1 MLLRGTDTSHLPAM
15 RRITGLAL
23 LGGYMAASRAWRVP
37 PASSVTLHQR
47 LAALPLRGLPLAA
60 PVTVHWDTHQIPFIE
75 AENDADLAVVLGALH
90 VHLRWTQMEVMRRL
104 SQGRVAEMIG
114 PLGIEVDHALRLVSF
129 GKAVARIV
137 AALPEATRSWASSF
151 VAGINRAIELAPAPP
166 PDLALLGLAREPWA
180 IEDVLTLGRLVS
192 LDVTWFTWLGL
203 LDRDDEPGATVWRR
217 VTQFGESISRMGSNS
232 LAVAASRGASDA
244 AWIASDP
251 HLGAAMPGPWLLAG
265 FRSPSFHAV
274 GLMAP
279 GLPAIALGRNPWI
292 AWGGTNL
299 HAASSDLID
308 VDDLPE
314 HEITARRETIRVRWG
329 KPYTI
334 TVRETRFGPIVS
346 DAPLLRTRRCI
357 ALRWMGHEP
366 SDELTALLRINQA
379 RNWHD
384 FRAAA
389 DLFGVP
395 GQNLLYAD
403 TEGHI
408 GKLMA
413 VRLPERTAV
422 PTEPIV
428 PRSATDWNRFR
439 TSAALPASFDP
450 PEGFVA
456 SANERPDQAPVII
469 GYAFSPRS
477 RFQRL
482 HSLLSGTPRID
493 LEVLRTAQLDAL
505 VEPNLHFRDLLVR
518 LVRTHASGSVTLI
531 SCLAGWDGRYGTN
544 SAGALAFELL
554 VYHLLVRLRGRAVPA
569 LYSRTWESRA
579 LARADIEAADSRAI
593 ASALRRALPAAYRD
607 LRRYRNWGR
616 MHRLCLP
623 HVFTAIP
630 IFGRRFRF
638 GDWPVAGS
646 NETLLKSGHRLTN
659 RRHFAGLVPTARHIS
674 DLSNPDRNWFVVLG
688 GQDGWLGSSTMMDQV
703 GLWQTGGYI
712 ELPLTPAAVHARC
725 SWRTEFR
732 A

>member
-1 MLLRGTDTSHLPAM
+1 MM

-23 LGGYMAASRAWRVP
+23 LGGYMLASRAWRVP
-37 PASSVTLHQR
+37 PAGSVTLHQR
-47 LAALPLRGLPLAA
+47 LAALPLHGLPLAA
-60 PVTVHWDTHQIPFIE
+60 AVTVHWDTHQIPFVE
-75 AENDADLAVVLGALH
+75 AENDTDLAVVLGALH

-104 SQGRVAEMIG
+104 SQGRLAEMIG
-114 PLGIEVDHALRLVSF
+114 PLGVEIDHALRLANF
-129 GKAVARIV
+129 GKAVPRIV
-137 AALPEATRSWASSF
+137 EALPEATRSWANSF
-151 VAGINRAIELAPAPP
+151 VAGINRAIELASALP
-166 PDLALLGLAREPWA
+166 PDFALLGLTREPWTIA
-180 IEDVLTLGRLVS
+180 DMLTLGRLVS

-203 LDRDDEPGATVWRR
+203 LHGDDGTSVWRR
-217 VTQFGESISRMGSNS
+217 VTQHGESIGRMGSNS
-232 LAVAASRGASDA
+232 LAVAASRSASDA

-251 HLGAAMPGPWLLAG
+251 HLRAAMPGPWLLAG
-265 FRSPSFHAV
+265 YRSPSFHAV
-274 GLMAP
+274 GLMVP

-308 VDDLPE
+308 VADLPE
-314 HEITARRETIRVRWG
+314 HEITAHRETIRVRWG

-346 DAPLLRTRRCI
+346 DAPLLRTRRRI

-366 SDELTALLRINQA
+366 SDELTALLRINRA

-422 PTEPIV
+422 PAQPIL
-428 PRSATDWNRFR
+428 PRSNTDWSGLR
-439 TSAALPASFDP
+439 TSATLPASFDP

-456 SANERPDQAPVII
+456 SANERPNRAPVIV
-469 GYAFSPRS
+469 GYVFSPRS

-482 HSLLSGTPRID
+482 RSLLSATSRID
-493 LEVLRTAQLDAL
+493 LEVLRAAQLDVL
-505 VEPNLHFRDLLVR
+505 VEPNLHFRDLL
-518 LVRTHASGSVTLI
+518 LHLLRTHAASSPTLI
-531 SCLAGWDGRYGTN
+531 GWLAGWDGRYATD

-579 LARADIEAADSRAI
+579 LARADIEAADSSAI
-593 ASALRRALPAAYRD
+593 AAALRGALPAVRRD
-607 LRRYRNWGR
+607 LRRYSNWGR

-623 HVFTAIP
+623 HVIAAIP
-630 IFGRRFRF
+630 VFGRRFRF

-659 RRHFAGLVPTARHIS
+659 RRHFAALVATARHIS
-674 DLSNPDRNWFVVLG
+674 DLSCPDRNWFVVLG

-703 GLWQTGGYI
+703 GLWQSGGYI
-712 ELPLTPAAVHARC
+712 ELPLTPKVVYERF